1 MEHGPRWPGSEH
13 KNNLNQ
19 MLENIYINYV
29 IAASLNNE
37 VHDLGHTHIAEV
49 ITKWLHQLHKH
60 PVKHNLKSVHGC

>member
-1 MEHGPRWPGSEH
+1 
-13 KNNLNQ
+13 